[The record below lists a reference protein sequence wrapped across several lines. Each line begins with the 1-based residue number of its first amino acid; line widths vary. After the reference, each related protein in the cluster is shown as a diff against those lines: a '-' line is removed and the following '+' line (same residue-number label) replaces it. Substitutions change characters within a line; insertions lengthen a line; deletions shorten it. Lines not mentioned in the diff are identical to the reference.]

1 VSTAPVHGKASTDI
15 SKFLGGND
23 VRQAILAL
31 IMLLPLGTG
40 CTSIGMDTNKRDT
53 VDYGAPQ
60 ELHVCMLKTGE
71 VADDRAADLITAV
84 NEEFA
89 PFGITVTVPWIRPWQ
104 RPGFTVDS
112 IFPALLARELEEPC
126 DRLVGLID
134 YHAGDFVWSLF
145 LPQVLGAV
153 DLETH
158 THGYVFATFGSI
170 NQIGAGP
177 RKAMVHEFYH
187 LIGCPHAATKTKCYE
202 QIAALKASRPPGS
215 DLFPGMDDEGKYLH
229 TRAEVNEALRKAL
242 AEAEKEKQERRGRS
256 KQTTSPG
263 SVAS

>member
-1 VSTAPVHGKASTDI
+1 MNPGI
-15 SKFLGGND
+15 F
-23 VRQAILAL
+23 AL
-31 IMLLPLGTG
+31 ILLMVLGTG

-60 ELHVCMLKTGE
+60 ELRVCLLKTDE
-71 VADDRAADLITAV
+71 VPDERAAELITAV

-89 PFGITVTVPWIRPWQ
+89 PFGITVTVPWLRPWE
-104 RPGFTVDS
+104 RPGFTVYE

-153 DLETH
+153 DTETR
-158 THGYVFATFGSI
+158 THGYVFATFGSL

-177 RKAMVHEFYH
+177 KSAMVHEFYH

-202 QIAALKASRPPGS
+202 QIAAMKTSRPPGS
-215 DLFPGMDDEGKYLH
+215 DLFPAMDNEGKYLH
-229 TRAEVNEALRKAL
+229 TRAEVNEVLRQAL
-242 AEAEKEKQERRGRS
+242 AEIEKEEQERKTRRQA
-256 KQTTSPG
+256 KT
-263 SVAS
+263 ASTGLVTK

>member
-1 VSTAPVHGKASTDI
+1 MLTRKTIVNPGI
-15 SKFLGGND
+15 F
-23 VRQAILAL
+23 AL
-31 IMLLPLGTG
+31 IVLLALGTG

-53 VDYGAPQ
+53 VDYGPSQ
-60 ELHVCMLKTGE
+60 ELRVCLLKTDQ
-71 VADDRAADLITAV
+71 VPDDRAGELITAV

-89 PFGITVTVPWIRPWQ
+89 PFGIAVTVPWVRDWE
-104 RPGFTVDS
+104 RPGFTVHE

-126 DRLVGLID
+126 DRLMGLID

-153 DLETH
+153 DTETR
-158 THGYVFATFGSI
+158 THGYVFATVGSI

-177 RKAMVHEFYH
+177 KAAMVHEFYH
-187 LIGCPHAATKTKCYE
+187 LIGCPHAATKARCYE

-229 TRAEVNEALRKAL
+229 SRAEVNDALRQAL
-242 AEAEKEKQERRGRS
+242 AEAEKEKQERRSRGNRNV
-256 KQTTSPG
+256 TE
-263 SVAS
+263 